1 MTKKNKPRG
10 KGRITIAV
18 KDAVENC
25 FRKVNDE
32 TGEFATK
39 NGMPY
44 LEWLALN
51 HAPAFVSLIGRCIP
65 QEATMAVS
73 ISHKFDLGQA
83 MIDAQQRKE
92 SMIDITPTTPIDS
105 TEIPNPLITIDKE

>member
-32 TGEFATK
+32 TGEFTAK
-39 NGMPY
+39 NGVPY

-73 ISHKFDLGQA
+73 ISHKFDLGKA
-83 MIDAQQRKE
+83 MLEAQDRKAKL
-92 SMIDITPTTPIDS
+92 IDITPATPVDS
-105 TEIPNPLITIDKE
+105 TKIPNPLITIDNK